1 MGFITNI
8 KEYLLYLWNKLKDI
22 ATFSDLRA
30 VSGAFV
36 GLVNAFIIVTL
47 SFMYAFSEYG
57 ILVAIPYL
65 IGLFALY
72 VVCATL
78 IAYFRDYKQY
88 GYAIILTFV
97 LLAGYTFFA
106 FYI

>member
-1 MGFITNI
+1 MGFITKI

-30 VSGAFV
+30 VSGAFA

-78 IAYFRDYKQY
+78 IAYFRDCKKY